1 MVGQGSSVQ
10 RPHLRRLA
18 HYHFTPVHCV
28 FLLLLALWTHAQLE
42 IQFDSPHVSVH
53 WMPVLCAWSSVLSVS
68 VPAALG
74 VQLVSLGALVVILAL
89 ARLLLESTKPRDVI
103 DARLRSGGGIRSRR
117 SRG

>member
-1 MVGQGSSVQ
+1 
-10 RPHLRRLA
+10 
-18 HYHFTPVHCV
+18 
-28 FLLLLALWTHAQLE
+28 
-42 IQFDSPHVSVH
+42 
-53 WMPVLCAWSSVLSVS
+53 MPVLCVWSSVLSVS

-103 DARLRSGGGIRSRR
+103 DARLRSGGGSRR